1 MKSFSRLA
9 RAAAPGAAL
18 GMLAA
23 GLLAACAG
31 TSQIGYTYVS
41 DNYSMNYLRYAA
53 GRGGMLT
60 EVVGNPFAADKAA
73 LDRRVTESFET
84 AHFGPELP
92 FFTEPPADY
101 SSSYKVVVLFDAAPS
116 ANAARLCGD
125 AERPQRTAGDG
136 SGTVYVL
143 AAFCSADTRVTS
155 AGGSVAASGPD
166 DPGFRSFM
174 NQLSLQL
181 FPPQAPD
188 RNDRDSDFFSKRPFF
203 GAGAG

>member
-1 MKSFSRLA
+1 M
-9 RAAAPGAAL
+9 
-18 GMLAA
+18 
-23 GLLAACAG
+23 
-31 TSQIGYTYVS
+31 
-41 DNYSMNYLRYAA
+41 
-53 GRGGMLT
+53 
-60 EVVGNPFAADKAA
+60 
-73 LDRRVTESFET
+73 
-84 AHFGPELP
+84 
-92 FFTEPPADY
+92 
-101 SSSYKVVVLFDAAPS
+101 
-116 ANAARLCGD
+116 
-125 AERPQRTAGDG
+125 
-136 SGTVYVL
+136 L